1 MLKIKILKQTFNQHK
16 PFFVFLLKFLLFYLV
31 FTTMYKLFL
40 SNYNIEKN
48 EVDCITHHVAEQTK
62 NSLVFFGKE
71 CEIVKHEFEPSYK
84 IIYQS
89 KYVARVIEGC
99 NSISVIILFAS
110 FIFAFSSTFW
120 KTVFYMLF
128 GSVLIYVLNFF
139 RIALLSV
146 ALYHFPQYEHALH
159 SIIFPLVIYGIVFLL
174 WILWV
179 TKFSGYVAKVTSK

>member
-1 MLKIKILKQTFNQHK
+1 MKQIINQHK
-16 PFFVFLLKFLLFYLV
+16 PFFVFLIKFLLFYLV
-31 FTTMYKLFL
+31 LTITYKLFL

-48 EVDCITHHVAEQTK
+48 EVDCITFHVAEQTK
-62 NSLVFFGKE
+62 NALIFFGKD
-71 CEIVKHEFEPSYK
+71 CQIVKHEFEPSYK
-84 IIYQS
+84 ILYQG

-110 FIFAFSSTFW
+110 FIFAFSTSFGKTFS
-120 KTVFYMLF
+120 YMLF

-146 ALYHFPQYEHALH
+146 ALYHFPHYEHLLH

-179 TKFSGYVAKVTSK
+179 TKFSGYVAKVTTK